1 MPSIGMHSLG
11 ARLLLIASLL
21 LAAFLGL
28 TGAVLERAYVE
39 NAESSRRERLQVHAY
54 TLIAAAEQTASGAVQ
69 IVYPVSELRFFMTG
83 SGLYARIVR
92 NDGAHLWTSPSMAG
106 MDIPFPRGL
115 ARMDGRFDT
124 LHLADGTELGAFSIG
139 MGWQAELPRNRLFTV
154 SVAEDLSAYQ
164 TELAGF
170 RRKLWSWLGVLALVL
185 LAVQWSVLRWGL
197 APLRRIAADLLLIE
211 NGRKAELDGRYPAE
225 LQRLSTNLNALVHNE
240 RERRERYRRALGD
253 LAHSLKTPLAILRGG
268 AEGKGDA
275 GELRATMQTQVDRMS
290 QIVDHQLRRAAT
302 GGPSVLGAAAV
313 SPLGVARKVVDA
325 LDKAYAGKR
334 VTCTIDADEDARFRG
349 DEEDLY
355 EILGNLLD
363 NAYKWCGERVALELR
378 SRVDDGE
385 GRRLE
390 IVVDDDGPGVAED
403 AAARIFE
410 RGARAGDGPG
420 GHGIGL
426 AMVRDIAAVYGGST
440 AVTRGGF
447 GGARVTVVL

>member
-1 MPSIGMHSLG
+1 MHSLS

-21 LAAFLGL
+21 LATFLGL

-39 NAESSRRERLQVHAY
+39 NADSNRRERLQVYAY
-54 TLIAAAEQTASGAVQ
+54 TLIAAAEQAANGDVQ
-69 IVYPVSELRFFMTG
+69 IVYPVSELRFFMPG

-92 NDGAHLWTSPSMAG
+92 NDGAFPWTSPSMTG
-106 MDIPFPRGL
+106 MDIPFPNGL
-115 ARMDGRFDT
+115 RRLEGRFDT

-139 MGWQAELPRNRLFTV
+139 MGWQAELPPHRLFTV
-154 SVAEDLSAYQ
+154 SVAEDLRAYQ
-164 TELAGF
+164 AELAGF

-211 NGRKAELDGRYPAE
+211 NGRKARLDGRYPAE
-225 LQRLSTNLNALVHNE
+225 LHRLATNLNALVNNE

-253 LAHSLKTPLAILRGG
+253 LAHSLKTPLAILWGG
-268 AEGKGDA
+268 AEGKGGAD
-275 GELRATMQTQVDRMS
+275 ELRATMQTQVDRMS

-302 GGPSVLGAAAV
+302 GGPSVLGTAAV
-313 SPLGVARKVVDA
+313 SPLAVARKVVDA

-334 VTCTIDADEDARFRG
+334 VTCTIDGDESTRFHG

-363 NAYKWCGERVALELR
+363 NAYKWCRERVALELR
-378 SRVDDGE
+378 HGSDESGV
-385 GRRLE
+385 RLE
-390 IVVDDDGPGVAED
+390 IIVDDDGPGVAEE
-403 AAARIFE
+403 AAAHIFE
-410 RGARAGDGPG
+410 RGTRAGDGPG

-426 AMVRDIAAVYGGST
+426 AMVSDIVSVYGGRI
-440 AVTRGGF
+440 AVTRSPL
-447 GGARVTVVL
+447 GGARILAVL